1 VWRFTAETASEK
13 IKSVNSWR
21 SYKQEGGCLVH
32 FLGLL
37 AVWWPGA
44 QSARANHFIAPTPL
58 CPSTFKILPALM
70 NHFLSLQ
77 ENDLEPLNDGV
88 INEQRY
94 NQDHFYRAMLCIRGT
109 SHGPV
114 SVRPS
119 VRPSVTSR
127 CSIETD
133 ERIQLGFG
141 MWASFHPSY
150 AVLRGN
156 SVISK
161 NKGTSL
167 WNFVLKSGLRKF
179 CHGISIVETS
189 YQLSSRKV
197 DAQSVIKWAVVGQL
211 NR

>member
-1 VWRFTAETASEK
+1 MCEDLLLRLPVKK

-21 SYKQEGGCLVH
+21 SYKQERRCLVH

-37 AVWWPGA
+37 AVWWSGA

-88 INEQRY
+88 INEQRC

-119 VRPSVTSR
+119 VRPSQVGVLSKR
-127 CSIETD
+127 MNESSWVLACE
-133 ERIQLGFG
+133 L
-141 MWASFHPSY
+141 PSTRPTLY
-150 AVLRGN
+150 
-156 SVISK
+156 
-161 NKGTSL
+161 
-167 WNFVLKSGLRKF
+167 
-179 CHGISIVETS
+179 
-189 YQLSSRKV
+189 
-197 DAQSVIKWAVVGQL
+197 
-211 NR
+211 

>member
-1 VWRFTAETASEK
+1 MCEDLLLRLPVKK

-21 SYKQEGGCLVH
+21 SYKQERGCLVH

-88 INEQRY
+88 INERRC

-119 VRPSVTSR
+119 VRPSQVGVLSKR
-127 CSIETD
+127 MNESSWVLACE
-133 ERIQLGFG
+133 L
-141 MWASFHPSY
+141 PSTRPTLY
-150 AVLRGN
+150 
-156 SVISK
+156 
-161 NKGTSL
+161 
-167 WNFVLKSGLRKF
+167 
-179 CHGISIVETS
+179 
-189 YQLSSRKV
+189 
-197 DAQSVIKWAVVGQL
+197 
-211 NR
+211 